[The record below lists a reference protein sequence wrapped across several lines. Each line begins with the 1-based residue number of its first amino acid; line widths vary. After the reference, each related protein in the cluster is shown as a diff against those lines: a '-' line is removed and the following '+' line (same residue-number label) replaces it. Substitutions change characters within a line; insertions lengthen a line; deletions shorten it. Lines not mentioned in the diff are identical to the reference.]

1 MTNILIIE
9 DEEPLRQLY
18 RVILGQF
25 NYGVVLAKT
34 GAEGI
39 EAAVREVPDMIIL
52 DLLLPNMSGLE
63 VAKKLQSLGILPGTP
78 LIITTGLGQ
87 GDAQAIAQSLNAGAV
102 LIKPFNID
110 ELVAAIRNALEV
122 AEKG

>member
-1 MTNILIIE
+1 MTKILIIE

-18 RVILGQF
+18 RAILGQF
-25 NYGVVLAKT
+25 NYGVILAKT

-39 EAAVREVPDMIIL
+39 EAAVQESPDLIIL
-52 DLLLPNMSGLE
+52 DLLLPNMPGLE
-63 VAKKLQSLGILPGTP
+63 VAKRLQSLGILPRVP

-87 GDAQAIAQSLNAGAV
+87 GDAQDIAHSLNADSI

-110 ELVAAIRNALEV
+110 ELVAAIRDALQV
-122 AEKG
+122 VKK

>member
-34 GAEGI
+34 GPEGV
-39 EAAVREVPDMIIL
+39 EAAVRESPDMIIL

-63 VAKKLQSLGILPGTP
+63 VAKKLQSLGILPSTP

-87 GDAQAIAQSLNAGAV
+87 GDAQAIAQSLNADSV